1 MKILR
6 KICRFV
12 RGHQRAAAV
21 GFALMAGAN
30 AVNADIQLG
39 VLQTRTDIFTNVTVY
54 GKSDT
59 DLFIRHARGIGN
71 VKIKDLD
78 QNALVS
84 LGMAEAPSNAAA
96 SSQTS
101 GSAKKDEKPSNSGL
115 KAGSSSMS
123 NLDAKF
129 REIVMPNLALLS
141 TLSPVRLNSTV
152 LLAAIGLLLCVY
164 LFVCYCLKLICEKT
178 GNEPGLMV
186 WLPILQMFP
195 MLRAAGMSGLW
206 FLAFLIPVLNLVAQ
220 IVWCFKIVQA
230 RGKSVWV
237 AIGLLLPLTNLI
249 AFLYLAFS
257 NAGESEKPEQP
268 EPAPLGPLLAEA

>member
-6 KICRFV
+6 GIRQFV
-12 RGHQRAAAV
+12 GGRGRAAAV
-21 GFALMAGAN
+21 GFAFIAGIN
-30 AVNADIQLG
+30 ALNADIQLG
-39 VLQTRTDIFTNVTVY
+39 VLKTRTDIFTNVTVY
-54 GKSDT
+54 AKSGT

-71 VKIKDLD
+71 VKIKDLE
-78 QNALVS
+78 QESLVL

-96 SSQTS
+96 SSQAS

-129 REIVMPNLALLS
+129 REKVMPNLALLAA
-141 TLSPVRLNSTV
+141 LSPVRLNSTAF
-152 LLAAIGLLLCVY
+152 LAVIGLLLGVY
-164 LFVCYCLKLICEKT
+164 LFTCYCLKLICEKT
-178 GNEPGLMV
+178 GNEPGLMI
-186 WLPILQMFP
+186 WLPILQTFP

-206 FLAFLIPVLNLVAQ
+206 SLAFLIPVLNLVAQ

-237 AIGLLLPLTNLI
+237 AIGLLLPFTNLI

-257 NAGESEKPEQP
+257 NAGEDEKPEER